1 MPSILSNKLTL
12 EPAPFGICR
21 IQHLVSKIQS
31 CVAHVA
37 RPYCRLQRQL
47 SCYTDTHV
55 QQLVAQANMVTDH
68 SLSRGWS
75 MLCKA

>member
-21 IQHLVSKIQS
+21 IQYSVSKIQS

-37 RPYCRLQRQL
+37 LPYCRLSD
-47 SCYTDTHV
+47 SCPATQTHMS
-55 QQLVAQANMVTDH
+55 N
-68 SLSRGWS
+68 SWS
-75 MLCKA
+75 HKQTW